1 MRRNPAHDAR
11 NAAILR
17 ALALGLWALVLL
29 RSCVDGRLDL
39 LLRRSFHPL
48 VALSGVVLLLLALLQ
63 ARWAFGSAAEAPS
76 GRPPQTRPPKTRPP
90 QTRPPKTG
98 PLAAAPRAAAS
109 QDELPARSR
118 RRNPAE
124 RRDGWTALATA
135 LLAALLLALPPN
147 PSFADLAAQRP
158 PDEGSAGELSF
169 VLPPAQRSLTDW
181 VRLLRSQPDPALFD
195 GDPVRISGFVLPMPN
210 QPPQLARLLV
220 RCCLA
225 DATPVGL
232 PVRWPAGRPPP
243 EADQWLAI
251 EGRMALEPGPSGASL
266 VVVPSTVRSI
276 ARPRYP
282 LEP

>member
-1 MRRNPAHDAR
+1 MGRNPAHDAR

-29 RSCVDGRLDL
+29 RSCFDGRLDL

-63 ARWAFGSAAEAPS
+63 ARWAFGSAAEALS
-76 GRPPQTRPPKTRPP
+76 GRPPQTRPPKSRPP
-90 QTRPPKTG
+90 QTG
-98 PLAAAPRAAAS
+98 PLAAAPRATGS
-109 QDELPARSR
+109 QDELPAHSR
-118 RRNPAE
+118 RLNPAE

-232 PVRWPAGRPPP
+232 PVRWPAGRPAPK
-243 EADQWLAI
+243 ADQWLAI
-251 EGRMALEPGPSGASL
+251 EGRMALEPGSSGASL

>member
-1 MRRNPAHDAR
+1 MTPPLLQR
-11 NAAILR
+11 AALWR
-17 ALALGLWALVLL
+17 AASLGLWALVLTY
-29 RSCVDGRLDL
+29 SSVDGRLDL
-39 LLRRSFHPL
+39 LLRAVFHPL
-48 VALSGVVLLLLALLQ
+48 VALAGLLLLLVALLQLRLAFGPGRQERGDRRQARTLLLTAAIALLVLLL
-63 ARWAFGSAAEAPS
+63 
-76 GRPPQTRPPKTRPP
+76 PP
-90 QTRPPKTG
+90 
-98 PLAAAPRAAAS
+98 A
-109 QDELPARSR
+109 
-118 RRNPAE
+118 
-124 RRDGWTALATA
+124 
-135 LLAALLLALPPN
+135 
-147 PSFADLAAQRP
+147 PSFADLAGQRP
-158 PDEGSAGELSF
+158 RDETAESELSF

-195 GDPVRISGFVLPMPN
+195 GDPVRISGFVMPMPS

-232 PVRWPAGRPPP
+232 PVRWPAGSPPP

-251 EGRMALEPGPSGASL
+251 EGRMALEPRPSGASL

>member
-1 MRRNPAHDAR
+1 MVRNPAHDAR

-63 ARWAFGSAAEAPS
+63 ARWAFGSAAEATA
-76 GRPPQTRPPKTRPP
+76 GRPP

-98 PLAAAPRAAAS
+98 PLAAAPRATAS
-109 QDELPARSR
+109 QDEVPARSR
-118 RRNPAE
+118 RLNPAE
-124 RRDGWTALATA
+124 RRDGWSALATA

>member
-1 MRRNPAHDAR
+1 MVRNPAHDAR

-76 GRPPQTRPPKTRPP
+76 GRPPQTRPP

-98 PLAAAPRAAAS
+98 PLAAAPRATAS
-109 QDELPARSR
+109 QDELPARR
-118 RRNPAE
+118 RRLNPAE
-124 RRDGWTALATA
+124 QRDGWTALATA

-181 VRLLRSQPDPALFD
+181 VRLLRSQPDPRLFA
-195 GDPVRISGFVLPMPN
+195 GDPVRISGFVLPMEGE
-210 QPPQLARLLV
+210 PPQLARLLV

-232 PVRWPAGRPPP
+232 PVRWPSSAPPP
-243 EADQWLAI
+243 AADTWLAI
-251 EGRMALEPGPSGASL
+251 EGRMQADGDQL
-266 VVVPSTVRSI
+266 VVVPERI
-276 ARPRYP
+276 RPIPRPARP

>member
-1 MRRNPAHDAR
+1 MVRNPAHVAR

-39 LLRRSFHPL
+39 LLRRGFHPL
-48 VALSGVVLLLLALLQ
+48 VALSGIVLLLLALLQ
-63 ARWAFGSAAEAPS
+63 ARWAFGSAAGATA
-76 GRPPQTRPPKTRPP
+76 GRPPQTRPPGI
-90 QTRPPKTG
+90 G
-98 PLAAAPRAAAS
+98 PLASASRATVS
-109 QDELPARSR
+109 QAKVPARSR
-118 RRNPAE
+118 LNPAE
-124 RRDGWTALATA
+124 RRDGWITLATA
-135 LLAALLLALPPN
+135 LLAVLLLALPPN

-158 PDEGSAGELSF
+158 PDEGGAGELSF

-195 GDPVRISGFVLPMPN
+195 GDPVRISGFVLPMPD
-210 QPPQLARLLV
+210 QPPLLARLLV

-232 PVRWPAGRPPP
+232 PVRWPIGSPPP
-243 EADQWLAI
+243 KADQWLAI
-251 EGRMALEPGPSGASL
+251 EGRMALEPRPSGASL
-266 VVVPSTVRSI
+266 VVVPNRVRSI

>member
-1 MRRNPAHDAR
+1 MVRNPAHDAR

-39 LLRRSFHPL
+39 LLRRGFHPL
-48 VALSGVVLLLLALLQ
+48 VALSGVALPLLNLLQ

-76 GRPPQTRPPKTRPP
+76 GRPPQTRPP
-90 QTRPPKTG
+90 G
-98 PLAAAPRAAAS
+98 SAPLAAEPRATAS
-109 QDELPARSR
+109 LDEVPARSR

-232 PVRWPAGRPPP
+232 PVRWPAGSPPP

-251 EGRMALEPGPSGASL
+251 EGRMALEPRPSGASL
-266 VVVPSTVRSI
+266 VVVPSTIRSI

>member
-1 MRRNPAHDAR
+1 MVRNPAHDAR

-76 GRPPQTRPPKTRPP
+76 GRPL

-98 PLAAAPRAAAS
+98 PLAAAPRATAS

-118 RRNPAE
+118 RLNPAE

>member
-1 MRRNPAHDAR
+1 MVRNPAHDAR

-76 GRPPQTRPPKTRPP
+76 GRPPQTRPP
-90 QTRPPKTG
+90 QTS
-98 PLAAAPRAAAS
+98 PLAAAPLAAAS
-109 QDELPARSR
+109 QDEVPARSR
-118 RRNPAE
+118 RLNPAE

>member
-1 MRRNPAHDAR
+1 MGRNPAHDAR

-29 RSCVDGRLDL
+29 RSCFDGRLDL

-76 GRPPQTRPPKTRPP
+76 GRPPKTG
-90 QTRPPKTG
+90 PPKTG
-98 PLAAAPRAAAS
+98 PLAAAPRATAS
-109 QDELPARSR
+109 QDELPAHSR

-232 PVRWPAGRPPP
+232 PVRWPAGRPAPK
-243 EADQWLAI
+243 ADQWLAI
-251 EGRMALEPGPSGASL
+251 EGRMALEPGSSGASL

>member
-1 MRRNPAHDAR
+1 MVRNPAHDAR

-76 GRPPQTRPPKTRPP
+76 GRPPQTRPP
-90 QTRPPKTG
+90 QTG
-98 PLAAAPRAAAS
+98 PLAAAPRAAAF
-109 QDELPARSR
+109 QDEGPARSR
-118 RRNPAE
+118 RLNPAE

>member
-1 MRRNPAHDAR
+1 MVRNPAHDAR

-76 GRPPQTRPPKTRPP
+76 GRPPQTRPPKT
-90 QTRPPKTG
+90 G
-98 PLAAAPRAAAS
+98 PLAAAPRATAS

-118 RRNPAE
+118 RLNPAD

-232 PVRWPAGRPPP
+232 PVHWPAGGPPP

>member
-1 MRRNPAHDAR
+1 MVRNPAHDAR
-11 NAAILR
+11 NGAILR

-63 ARWAFGSAAEAPS
+63 ARWTFDSAAAAPS
-76 GRPPQTRPPKTRPP
+76 GRPPQTRPP
-90 QTRPPKTG
+90 G
-98 PLAAAPRAAAS
+98 NAPLAAESRATAS
-109 QDELPARSR
+109 REGGAARSR
-118 RRNPAE
+118 RRNPGE
-124 RRDGWTALATA
+124 RLDGLTALATA
-135 LLAALLLALPPN
+135 FLAALLLALPPN

-158 PDEGSAGELSF
+158 RDEGSAGELSF

-195 GDPVRISGFVLPMPN
+195 GDPVRISGFVLPMPD

-232 PVRWPAGRPPP
+232 PVRWPSGSPPP
-243 EADQWLAI
+243 EADQWVAI
-251 EGRMALEPGPSGASL
+251 EGRMVMEARPPGATL
-266 VVVPSTVRSI
+266 VVVPSRIRPI

>member
-1 MRRNPAHDAR
+1 MGRNPAHDAR

-29 RSCVDGRLDL
+29 RSCFDGRLDL

-76 GRPPQTRPPKTRPP
+76 GRPPKTRPP
-90 QTRPPKTG
+90 QTG

-118 RRNPAE
+118 RLNPAE

>member
-1 MRRNPAHDAR
+1 MVRNPAHDAR

-63 ARWAFGSAAEAPS
+63 ARWAFGSAAEATA
-76 GRPPQTRPPKTRPP
+76 GRPP

-98 PLAAAPRAAAS
+98 PLAAAPRATAS
-109 QDELPARSR
+109 QDEVSARSR
-118 RRNPAE
+118 RLNPAE

-135 LLAALLLALPPN
+135 RLAALLLALPPN

-158 PDEGSAGELSF
+158 RDEGSAGELSF

-195 GDPVRISGFVLPMPN
+195 GDPVRISGFVLPTPN

-232 PVRWPAGRPPP
+232 PVRWPAGGPPP